1 MADGDFERLRPRA
14 VPRQRRS
21 TERRQAILEA
31 TERLLERMSPHALT
45 TSHIAFEAGVPVS
58 SVYAYFPN
66 KQAVIA
72 ELMRAALAEVD
83 DRVEALLPDVPT
95 LSAIEAAVDAQ
106 VDEVLAGYRDVAARR
121 HIFRALRRDD
131 LLASVMEASD
141 ARSVAAVATRVAALR
156 PDIGPVRARAV
167 GETVVRAF
175 AALQDNV
182 ILCEDP
188 ALLPELVTE
197 WRRLIKAYLR
207 PLAE

>member
-21 TERRQAILEA
+21 AERRQAILEA
-31 TERLLERMSPHALT
+31 TERLLERVSPHALT
-45 TSHIAFEAGVPVS
+45 TSLIAFEAGVPVS

-72 ELMRAALAEVD
+72 ELMRTALSEVD
-83 DRVEALLPDVPT
+83 DRVEALLPDQPT
-95 LSAIEAAVDAQ
+95 VAAIEAAVDAQ
-106 VDEVLAGYRDVAARR
+106 VDEVLAAYRDVAARR

-131 LLASVMEASD
+131 LLVGVMEASD
-141 ARSVAAVATRVAALR
+141 ARSVAAVASRIGALR
-156 PDIGPVRARAV
+156 PDLPPLTARAIA
-167 GETVVRAF
+167 ETVVRAF
-175 AALQDNV
+175 AAVQENAV
-182 ILCEDP
+182 LCDDP
-188 ALLPELVTE
+188 ALLPALVGE